1 MLQFRYV
8 RFVSRRLFA
17 MWLGTFSLSQMNNV
31 ELARTLSWR
40 ENALFEE
47 RKEHVWGL
55 ANAFGDVVDC
65 MCGSPLLMFDG
76 KSTTKLTEQRNFSRA
91 ILCPT
96 PKI

>member
-1 MLQFRYV
+1 
-8 RFVSRRLFA
+8 
-17 MWLGTFSLSQMNNV
+17 MWLETFSLSQMNNV
-31 ELARTLSWR
+31 ELARTFCHGEKTHFSR
-40 ENALFEE
+40 NE
-47 RKEHVWGL
+47 KEHVWGM

>member
-1 MLQFRYV
+1 ML
-8 RFVSRRLFA
+8 
-17 MWLGTFSLSQMNNV
+17 SLL
-31 ELARTLSWR
+31 EHLSWR

-47 RKEHVWGL
+47 RKEHVWGM

-76 KSTTKLTEQRNFSRA
+76 KSTTKLTEQRNFSWA
-91 ILCPT
+91 ILYPT

>member
-1 MLQFRYV
+1 ML
-8 RFVSRRLFA
+8 
-17 MWLGTFSLSQMNNV
+17 SLL
-31 ELARTLSWR
+31 EHLSWR

-47 RKEHVWGL
+47 RKEQVWGM

-65 MCGSPLLMFDG
+65 MYGSPLLMFDG

-91 ILCPT
+91 ILYPT

>member
-1 MLQFRYV
+1 ML
-8 RFVSRRLFA
+8 
-17 MWLGTFSLSQMNNV
+17 SLL
-31 ELARTLSWR
+31 EHLSWR

-47 RKEHVWGL
+47 RKEHVWGM

-65 MCGSPLLMFDG
+65 MCGSSLLMFDG